1 MRLRIS
7 LFVLSGMGI
16 ALLWY
21 LVLISPAHRV
31 QAQLQAD
38 LVATQIQMEDFQAT
52 LNQLP
57 VFLQTRDGINRKITE
72 INSRLYSRQEMLNLF
87 DHVERLA
94 EKQGLFVTEL
104 APHLEELLLLAQT
117 PLTPGHPQ
125 TLSLDVRLTGDYLS
139 FGQFVETLEKQA
151 YFKIVDKCLISDS
164 PELSGK
170 LLFDLQFK
178 ALLETAPRI
187 T

>member
-7 LFVLSGMGI
+7 LFVAAGMGI

-21 LVLISPAHRV
+21 FFLITPAHQV

-72 INSRLYSRQEMLNLF
+72 INSRLYSRQEMLKLF
-87 DHVERLA
+87 DHVEQLA
-94 EKQGLFVTEL
+94 QEQGLLVTEL
-104 APHLEELLLLAQT
+104 APHIEELLLLAQT
-117 PLTPGHPQ
+117 PPTPGQPQ
-125 TLSLDVRLTGDYLS
+125 TMSLDVRLTGNYLS
-139 FGQFVETLEKQA
+139 FGRFVETLEKQA
-151 YFKIVDKCLISDS
+151 YFKDVDKCLISDS
-164 PELSGK
+164 PDLGGK